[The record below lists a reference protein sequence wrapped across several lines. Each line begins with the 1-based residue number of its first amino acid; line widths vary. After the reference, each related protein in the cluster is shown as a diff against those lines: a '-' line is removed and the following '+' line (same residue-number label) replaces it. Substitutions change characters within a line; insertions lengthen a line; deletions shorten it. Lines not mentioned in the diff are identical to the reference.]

1 MKPGTR
7 PVLAVVRGGQLEGLI
22 SLADIRA
29 IMEEEGL
36 AEAVIASDIMTR
48 DLCTVFEDDTLYAA
62 LEEFKRFHH
71 DVIPVLSRGAGR
83 QWLGMLTRQRVY
95 EAVRKQIAD
104 VQRSVLSEHAGLA
117 MIHHEGQIAE
127 LMLGVAPTHK
137 DRMQRMPVPLQAV
150 GRSLREADFARRFGA
165 QVIAIEDEKG
175 EILCPPDIDIPL
187 RPDYELIAIVFAGP
201 GEAPPT

>member
-1 MKPGTR
+1 
-7 PVLAVVRGGQLEGLI
+7 
-22 SLADIRA
+22 
-29 IMEEEGL
+29 
-36 AEAVIASDIMTR
+36 
-48 DLCTVFEDDTLYAA
+48 
-62 LEEFKRFHH
+62 
-71 DVIPVLSRGAGR
+71 
-83 QWLGMLTRQRVY
+83 MLTRQRVY